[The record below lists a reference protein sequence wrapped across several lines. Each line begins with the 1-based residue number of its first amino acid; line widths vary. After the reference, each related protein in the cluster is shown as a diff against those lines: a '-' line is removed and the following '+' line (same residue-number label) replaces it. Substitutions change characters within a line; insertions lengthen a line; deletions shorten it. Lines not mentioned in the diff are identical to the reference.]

1 MEVALRWAEIAGL
14 IAFAISGYLDAERR
28 RMDPV
33 GHFALAFV
41 AAFGGGTLRDLLID
55 RRPLFW
61 IEHHEW
67 VVAVFVLSLVLPW
80 LSRLRA
86 RPWVER
92 VVQWPDA
99 LGMGLFAA
107 TGTALSLD
115 GGLPV
120 FVAVM
125 MGVITATF
133 GGVIVDVLCNE
144 VPRIFRRTELHA
156 TCAFAGGW
164 AYVVLGGVD
173 APRTLAIAAGAAVA
187 FGLRM
192 LAVGEAGSSPSWTT
206 PAVEI
211 VGIVEIGS
219 RFGLVSTFS
228 KRDQAVGR
236 LSQVGFVHRANR
248 NRARLGR

>member
-1 MEVALRWAEIAGL
+1 MEIALRWAEIAGL
-14 IAFAISGYLDAERR
+14 IAFAVSGYLEAERR
-28 RMDPV
+28 GMDPI

-67 VVAVFVLSLVLPW
+67 VVAVLALSLLLPW
-80 LSRLRA
+80 LARRRA
-86 RPWVER
+86 QPWVER
-92 VVQWPDA
+92 AVQWPDA
-99 LGMGLFAA
+99 VGMGLFAA
-107 TGTALSLD
+107 TGTALALD
-115 GGLPV
+115 VGLPV
-120 FVAVM
+120 LIAVM

-164 AYVVLGGVD
+164 GYVALASLD
-173 APRTLAIAAGAAVA
+173 APRSVAIGAGAALA

-192 LAVGEAGSSPSWTT
+192 LAVGRGWRL
-206 PAVEI
+206 PAVDPDERRS
-211 VGIVEIGS
+211 G
-219 RFGLVSTFS
+219 
-228 KRDQAVGR
+228 
-236 LSQVGFVHRANR
+236 
-248 NRARLGR
+248 